1 MCRTKKVSG
10 KKIMEGQV
18 STNNFDYRTV
28 SGMRRFI
35 LIEKHNRPED
45 PRPKYPLGGLSV
57 IPPLQFFML
66 INVVCALF

>member
-1 MCRTKKVSG
+1 MCQTKKVSG

-35 LIEKHNRPED
+35 T
-45 PRPKYPLGGLSV
+45 
-57 IPPLQFFML
+57 
-66 INVVCALF
+66 